1 MIKNI
6 ISARVETTFIKRKI
20 LVFWHLSAMHFN
32 IYEDQFLLINSTKVL
47 FTVTNDDFFLLHP
60 IVHMRLRPI
69 NQSIPKTMSPSTSA
83 ITYWQIER
91 QEGPVS
97 GKFDITNE

>member
-1 MIKNI
+1 MIIFSLYNK
-6 ISARVETTFIKRKI
+6 
-20 LVFWHLSAMHFN
+20 
-32 IYEDQFLLINSTKVL
+32 
-47 FTVTNDDFFLLHP
+47 

-97 GKFDITNE
+97 GKYNTSDVWYVLKYIIGTNYQINIHSNLSTTT

>member
-1 MIKNI
+1 
-6 ISARVETTFIKRKI
+6 
-20 LVFWHLSAMHFN
+20 
-32 IYEDQFLLINSTKVL
+32 
-47 FTVTNDDFFLLHP
+47 
-60 IVHMRLRPI
+60 MRLRPI

-97 GKFDITNE
+97 GKYNTSHVWYMFRYIIGTNYQININSILSTKT

>member
-1 MIKNI
+1 
-6 ISARVETTFIKRKI
+6 
-20 LVFWHLSAMHFN
+20 
-32 IYEDQFLLINSTKVL
+32 
-47 FTVTNDDFFLLHP
+47 
-60 IVHMRLRPI
+60 MRLRPI

-97 GKFDITNE
+97 GKYYTSHVWYMFRYIIGTNYQINMNSILSTKT

>member
-1 MIKNI
+1 MMIFSFYNK
-6 ISARVETTFIKRKI
+6 
-20 LVFWHLSAMHFN
+20 
-32 IYEDQFLLINSTKVL
+32 
-47 FTVTNDDFFLLHP
+47 

-97 GKFDITNE
+97 GKYYTSDVW

>member
-1 MIKNI
+1 
-6 ISARVETTFIKRKI
+6 
-20 LVFWHLSAMHFN
+20 
-32 IYEDQFLLINSTKVL
+32 
-47 FTVTNDDFFLLHP
+47 
-60 IVHMRLRPI
+60 MRLRPI

-97 GKFDITNE
+97 GKYNPSDVWYVLKYIIGTNYQININSNLSTTT

>member
-1 MIKNI
+1 
-6 ISARVETTFIKRKI
+6 
-20 LVFWHLSAMHFN
+20 
-32 IYEDQFLLINSTKVL
+32 
-47 FTVTNDDFFLLHP
+47 
-60 IVHMRLRPI
+60 MRLRPI

>member
-1 MIKNI
+1 
-6 ISARVETTFIKRKI
+6 
-20 LVFWHLSAMHFN
+20 
-32 IYEDQFLLINSTKVL
+32 
-47 FTVTNDDFFLLHP
+47 
-60 IVHMRLRPI
+60 MRLRPI

-97 GKFDITNE
+97 GKYNTSHVWYMFRYIIGTNYQININSI